1 MNNMGLELIN
11 DGWQMIC
18 CEGLIGFTLPFILVG
33 DSNNPRTVKFL
44 PFLSNQYFRG
54 WIPIAIPYEKSCL
67 AVQNLLYHPKI
78 SP

>member
-33 DSNNPRTVKFL
+33 DSWS
-44 PFLSNQYFRG
+44 LS
-54 WIPIAIPYEKSCL
+54 
-67 AVQNLLYHPKI
+67 
-78 SP
+78 